1 MHDCRKQCLHKALLL
16 QSVCVYANKTMCAR
30 VCVCIVVRLKAIL
43 PSHIPPTAHLKGRH
57 SLVACF
63 QVTLRTTEDLFNH
76 VLLHSAISITH
87 RQLYRRTD
95 VDCLIYRHV
104 GSTVF
109 FNCTV
114 VTSVVAMLSKPA
126 APTHNAQYKS
136 FTRHGSAQ
144 QNREGREMSQA
155 QKLNTAPA
163 IRQQSVANMPQ
174 SDSVGGRKNNVSV
187 TVEKEGGTM
196 INEFAKERVRNR
208 CRNAERM
215 GSPYIMWDNTTQCLK
230 YLHCQLGNGDTR
242 SRRRNH

>member
-1 MHDCRKQCLHKALLL
+1 MLAQGTTPAIGLCVRQQDN
-16 QSVCVYANKTMCAR
+16 VCTC

-104 GSTVF
+104 GSTVV

-126 APTHNAQYKS
+126 ARHPRITQRTRASNVMARPNRTARVERCPKLKS
-136 FTRHGSAQ
+136 
-144 QNREGREMSQA
+144 
-155 QKLNTAPA
+155 
-163 IRQQSVANMPQ
+163 
-174 SDSVGGRKNNVSV
+174 
-187 TVEKEGGTM
+187 
-196 INEFAKERVRNR
+196 
-208 CRNAERM
+208 
-215 GSPYIMWDNTTQCLK
+215 
-230 YLHCQLGNGDTR
+230 
-242 SRRRNH
+242 